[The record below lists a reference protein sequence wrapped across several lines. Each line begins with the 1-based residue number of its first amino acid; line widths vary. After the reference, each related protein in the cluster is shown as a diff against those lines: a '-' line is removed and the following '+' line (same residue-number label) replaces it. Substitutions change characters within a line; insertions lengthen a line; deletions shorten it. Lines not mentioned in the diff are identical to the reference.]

1 MVVKLPYSAKMA
13 KRFIL
18 AFDFQAGE
26 VKREFVKD
34 VWNLVPIRIFLSKAR
49 KCWHFLE
56 LKDLRVKCWLLD
68 FEHIVYAVLHR
79 E

>member
-1 MVVKLPYSAKMA
+1 M
-13 KRFIL
+13 L
-18 AFDFQAGE
+18 A
-26 VKREFVKD
+26 
-34 VWNLVPIRIFLSKAR
+34 
-49 KCWHFLE
+49 FLE